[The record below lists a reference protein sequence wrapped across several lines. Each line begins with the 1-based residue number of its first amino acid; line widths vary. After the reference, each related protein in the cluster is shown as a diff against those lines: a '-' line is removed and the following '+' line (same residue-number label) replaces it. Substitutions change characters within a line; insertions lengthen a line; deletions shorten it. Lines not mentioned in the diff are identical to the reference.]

1 MEHKFP
7 LGSFHRENRTTL
19 SGISSGTRQKVLFP
33 FTSQPRISGIFWWM
47 EIMLRDKLL
56 PPCDLKIDITTVLL
70 CYVLQNNFSTTN
82 CRLTFTIKHCWRGNK
97 LQTISHCNTWHTSSR
112 SDHLWLSFHP
122 FLCYINVSFLLMI
135 VDNENGIEFDDD
147 QSPSSPTN
155 KSLPRSVSGTTVSS
169 QGTQSG
175 KSKKP
180 FFKKVTEL
188 LLVNLC
194 W

>member
-1 MEHKFP
+1 ME
-7 LGSFHRENRTTL
+7 N
-19 SGISSGTRQKVLFP
+19 V
-33 FTSQPRISGIFWWM
+33 
-47 EIMLRDKLL
+47 LRDKSL
-56 PPCDLKIDITTVLL
+56 PLCDLKIDITTVLL
-70 CYVLQNNFSTTN
+70 CCLLQSNFSPTN
-82 CRLTFTIKHCWRGNK
+82 CRLTFTIKNCRWGEK
-97 LQTISHCNTWHTSSR
+97 LQTISHCNTRHTSCR
-112 SDHLWLSFHP
+112 SDCLWLSFHP
-122 FLCYINVSFLLMI
+122 FLCHINVSFLLMI
-135 VDNENGIEFDDD
+135 VDNENGIEYYDE